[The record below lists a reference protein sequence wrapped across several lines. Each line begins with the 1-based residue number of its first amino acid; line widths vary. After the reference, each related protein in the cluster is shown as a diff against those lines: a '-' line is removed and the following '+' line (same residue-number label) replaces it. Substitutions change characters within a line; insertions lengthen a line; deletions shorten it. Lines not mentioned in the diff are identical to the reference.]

1 MSFGKLFYAF
11 ASLLLFFTAFIFISP
26 SLVSNDFI
34 YPERIDSTYLAY
46 HALTDQN
53 DSIPNTPEFSPKEV
67 GLDYLTISLITH
79 DHLHLNGWYIPAL
92 DTPANTILFIHDLN
106 ESKLLY
112 LDQIKQFHD
121 RGLNVC
127 IYDLRAH
134 GTSDGTEFTPGLPS
148 VKDAQQLLDTLATF
162 DGTNKIV
169 LLGLGLGAA
178 IAVQTALINSL
189 CAGLIL
195 ENPTKSLTISID
207 RYAYFKWGIFRYVWN
222 PIFKRKV
229 EALLQYPIAH
239 LDLTQM
245 MKNITIPVL
254 FLTGSEDIVN
264 FTSETLSLFQESA
277 SEKKELMMIKNAGHT
292 NMSIVGGESYYNR
305 IAAFTNIN
313 FPKKKKTLYK
323 KLAFTE

>member
-11 ASLLLFFTAFIFISP
+11 ASLLLFFSAFIFISP

-53 DSIPNTPEFSPKEV
+53 DSIPDTPELSPKEV
-67 GLDYLTISLITH
+67 GLDYFSFTITTL
-79 DHLHLNGWYIPAL
+79 DHLHLNGWYIPAV

-112 LDQIKQFHD
+112 LDQLKQFHD

-134 GTSDGTEFTPGLPS
+134 GTSEGTEFTPGTPS
-148 VKDAQQLLDTLATF
+148 VKDAQQLLDTIAKF
-162 DGTNKIV
+162 QGTNKIV
-169 LLGLGLGAA
+169 LMGVGLGAG
-178 IAVQTALINSL
+178 IAVQTALIDSL

-195 ENPTKSLTISID
+195 ENPIKSLSISID
-207 RYAYFKWGIFRYVWN
+207 RYAYFKWRIFRFVWN

-229 EALLQYPIAH
+229 EALLHYPIAH

-277 SEKKELMMIKNAGHT
+277 SEKKELMMIRKAGHA
-292 NMSIVGGESYYNR
+292 NMSIIGGESYYNR
-305 IAAFTNIN
+305 IAAFTNVN
-313 FPKKKKTLYK
+313 FPKKKKTRYK
-323 KLAFTE
+323 KLALAE